1 MPALNGGGRGDMIV
15 QANVETPLNLT
26 KRQKELL
33 QEFESGGSHNT
44 SPEASGFFAKIKEMF
59 DTRGE

>member
-1 MPALNGGGRGDMIV
+1 MIV
-15 QANVETPLNLT
+15 QASVETPVSLT

-33 QEFESGGSHNT
+33 QEFERAGNEST

-59 DTRGE
+59 DSADK